1 METWDAIRTRR
12 NVREFDDRPIPAEDL
27 DRIVAAAALAPS
39 SMNEQR
45 WAFVVCREKDRPRG
59 ALARGRLRG
68 SRRGGRRRDRVP
80 HPSCGGRRR
89 AREHRVRPRPSRGER
104 DAHRVGAG
112 IGSCHGSVYDEPRV
126 RELLAYPPE
135 MTCDLVVSFGYP
147 ADPASL
153 APPGLPGRAEAPG
166 RSAARGALRGARAL
180 RPRRRPQPLP
190 GNRTTPR
197 PAYVWVNREEDFH

>member
-12 NVREFDDRPIPAEDL
+12 NVREFDDRPIPPEDL

-45 WAFVVCREKDRPRG
+45 WAFVVCRDKENLEELSHSGDYADHVAGAAAAIAFLTPRADDVAERESIAFDLG
-59 ALARGRLRG
+59 QAVENAMLAAWEL
-68 SRRGGRRRDRVP
+68 
-80 HPSCGGRRR
+80 
-89 AREHRVRPRPSRGER
+89 
-104 DAHRVGAG
+104 G
-112 IGSCHGSVYDEPRV
+112 IGSCHGSVYDEPRA

-153 APPGLPGRAEAPG
+153 APPGSRGGRKRLG
-166 RSAARGALRGARAL
+166 DLRH
-180 RPRRRPQPLP
+180 
-190 GNRTTPR
+190 
-197 PAYVWVNREEDFH
+197 EERFGS

>member
-12 NVREFDDRPIPAEDL
+12 NVRRYDGRPVPPEDL

-45 WAFVVCREKDRPRG
+45 WVFIVCRDRDGLGKLSRAGDYMAHVEGAAAAIAFLTPRAEDVSERESIAFDLG
-59 ALARGRLRG
+59 QAVENAMLAAWEL
-68 SRRGGRRRDRVP
+68 
-80 HPSCGGRRR
+80 
-89 AREHRVRPRPSRGER
+89 
-104 DAHRVGAG
+104 G
-112 IGSCHGSVYDEPRV
+112 IGSCHASVYDEPRV

-153 APPGLPGRAEAPG
+153 APPGSRGGRK
-166 RSAARGALRGARAL
+166 SVDDLRH
-180 RPRRRPQPLP
+180 
-190 GNRTTPR
+190 
-197 PAYVWVNREEDFH
+197 EERFGGESE

>member
-12 NVREFDDRPIPAEDL
+12 NVREFDDRSIPPDDL

-45 WAFVVCREKDRPRG
+45 WAFVVCRDKESLEELSHAGDYADHVAGAAAAIAFLTPRVEEISERESIAFDLG
-59 ALARGRLRG
+59 QAVENAMLAAWEL
-68 SRRGGRRRDRVP
+68 
-80 HPSCGGRRR
+80 
-89 AREHRVRPRPSRGER
+89 
-104 DAHRVGAG
+104 G
-112 IGSCHGSVYDEPRV
+112 IGSCHASVYDEPRV

-153 APPGLPGRAEAPG
+153 APPGSRGGRK
-166 RSAARGALRGARAL
+166 
-180 RPRRRPQPLP
+180 PLP
-190 GNRTTPR
+190 DLRHDER
-197 PAYVWVNREEDFH
+197 F

>member
-1 METWDAIRTRR
+1 MARTPPAGRRARRCNLLMDAWDAIRTRR
-12 NVREFDDRPIPAEDL
+12 NVREFDDRPLPSEDL

-45 WAFVVCREKDRPRG
+45 WAFVVCREKENLQELSRAGDYAGHVARAAAAIAFLTPR
-59 ALARGRLRG
+59 ADDV
-68 SRRGGRRRDRVP
+68 SE
-80 HPSCGGRRR
+80 
-89 AREHRVRPRPSRGER
+89 RESIAFDLGQAVEN
-104 DAHRVGAG
+104 AMLTAWELG

-153 APPGLPGRAEAPG
+153 APPGSRGGRK
-166 RSAARGALRGARAL
+166 RLDDLRHDERFG
-180 RPRRRPQPLP
+180 
-190 GNRTTPR
+190 G
-197 PAYVWVNREEDFH
+197 